1 MTGNRRTMIALA
13 IAAGLAVGSGSH
25 AATVVLPRPGQV
37 GFGMLGQFGTLLKS
51 GDIGDDFGSGG
62 GFAVRMRYRMRYE
75 RAVGLTFERHGFDV
89 RVQQPPDSTFAP
101 KSAAILATGAEIYQM
116 FGTRTRN
123 VRMLSAGIGLA
134 QITQKLND
142 GETQLSGKGVGDGI
156 FLSGGGEIEYFFWQS
171 WAVDLSTRYHA
182 VFLDGVV
189 NHDVQLSAGLV
200 FYASY

>member
-1 MTGNRRTMIALA
+1 MTGNRRTLIALA
-13 IAAGLAVGSGSH
+13 IAAGLAVGSGAH

-51 GDIGDDFGSGG
+51 GDVGDDFGSGG

-75 RAVGLTFERHGFDV
+75 RAIGLTFERQGFEA
-89 RVQQPPDSTFAP
+89 RVQQLPDTAQ

-142 GETQLSGKGVGDGI
+142 GEAQLAGKGVGDGI
-156 FLSGGGEIEYFFWQS
+156 FLSGGAEVEYFFWQS
-171 WAVDLSTRYHA
+171 LAIDLSTRYHA
-182 VFLDGVV
+182 VFLGGGV
-189 NHDVQLSAGLV
+189 NHDLQLSAGLM